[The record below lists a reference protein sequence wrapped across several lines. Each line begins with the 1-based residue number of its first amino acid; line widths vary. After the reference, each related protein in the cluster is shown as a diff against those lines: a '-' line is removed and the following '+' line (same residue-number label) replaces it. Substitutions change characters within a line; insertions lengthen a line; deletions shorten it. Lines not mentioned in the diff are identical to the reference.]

1 MGTGAGIGTGAG
13 SGTGTGT
20 VDVMGVGVGV
30 GVGSGRV
37 VEGQVEIRKLSIKAP
52 LISNVGSQYSSSFV
66 VVKFATK

>member
-37 VEGQVEIRKLSIKAP
+37 EGQVEIRKLSIKAP